1 MLKCSILGTNFDD
14 DDDDGKQESQGELP
28 INSSWLSH
36 SVPVTQVALETEWK
50 QVYGAKSLGCLCLV
64 LEPQVSPEWGAY
76 VRVTHTSLER
86 MLCGRVWNLHARA
99 TTQPPAATELVIL
112 CKVVDKGT
120 PWVSG

>member
-36 SVPVTQVALETEWK
+36 SVPVTHVALETEWK

-76 VRVTHTSLER
+76 VRVTQTSLER
-86 MLCGRVWNLHARA
+86 MLCGRVWNLHARGYHTA
-99 TTQPPAATELVIL
+99 PSSHQ
-112 CKVVDKGT
+112 
-120 PWVSG
+120 VSHSLQGCGQGNPVG